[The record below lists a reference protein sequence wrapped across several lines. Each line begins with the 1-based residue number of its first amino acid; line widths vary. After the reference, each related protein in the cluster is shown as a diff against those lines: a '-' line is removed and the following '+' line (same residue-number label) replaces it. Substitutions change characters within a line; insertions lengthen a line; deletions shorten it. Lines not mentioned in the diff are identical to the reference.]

1 MSTWNLGDPEERFRP
16 RIGRRRSNPDSVP
29 PLGGGFRRLARKAAR
44 PARVAVHTPRESSR
58 RCVIKSRY
66 ATLGKQGLAGMR
78 RHLAYLERDGVERDG
93 SPGRLYGADDGFDR
107 DAFRAPLAGEERQFR
122 FIVSPEDGDE
132 LDLKE
137 FARRLMTQVE
147 KDLGRRLIWAA
158 VNHHNTDNPHVHID
172 VRGVDVDGD
181 DVRIDSA
188 YIKHQ
193 MRWRA
198 QEIVTRELGPRTE
211 LEYSL
216 AREAEIGAERFTMVD
231 RFLSEHVQPDGTVT
245 LKKLL
250 ARPGPE
256 GRNCVARLQTLTD
269 FKLAVEERPGV
280 WRLTGGWKESLT
292 RLGEQNDRIERLYP
306 IVGEKAA
313 EYQFLDPKLPVSKFG
328 AVVVV
333 KGLHDELSG
342 QMFVA
347 VQATHGQGYY
357 IPLRPDDAESLH
369 RGDTIRVGFKAEAW
383 LKPAD
388 KAIAQVAKEN
398 GGVYAPVEHQRQL
411 ETKQATKS
419 DADALSPANL
429 VAGNIRRLER
439 LVAYGLASQL
449 PDGRWRVPSDL
460 IAQLE
465 SRERTHSRSRLQIDK
480 FPPAQ
485 REPAAPPITDLEKER
500 VTIGEGAA
508 RRLGLTFVA
517 NPQRFRGQLVPAPAG
532 PSGTEYVQ
540 VVDYRHRQLAL
551 VPKPKDAERLR
562 GKVVTVARDPAGR
575 LSIQISPEISR

>member
-29 PLGGGFRRLARKAAR
+29 SPGGGFRRLARKAAR

-107 DAFRAPLAGEERQFR
+107 DAFRAPLAGEQRQFR

-137 FARRLMTQVE
+137 FARRLMNQVE

-211 LEYSL
+211 LEYSR
-216 AREAEIGAERFTMVD
+216 AREAEIGAERVTMVD
-231 RFLSEHVQPDGTVT
+231 RFLTEHVQPDGTVT

-269 FKLAVEERPGV
+269 LKLAVEERPGV
-280 WRLTGGWKESLT
+280 WRLAGGWKESLV

-313 EYQFLDPKLPVSKFG
+313 EYQFVDPKLPLSNFG
-328 AVVVV
+328 AVVVG

-342 QMFVA
+342 EMFVA

-357 IPLRPDDAESLH
+357 IPLRPEVAESLH

-398 GGVYAPVEHQRQL
+398 GGVYAPREHQREL

-508 RRLGLTFVA
+508 QRLGLAFVA

-562 GKVVTVARDPAGR
+562 GKVVTVSRDPAGR

>member
-269 FKLAVEERPGV
+269 LKLAVEEQPGV
-280 WRLTGGWKESLT
+280 WRLANGWKESLT

-313 EYQFLDPKLPVSKFG
+313 EYQFVDPKLPLSNFG
-328 AVVVV
+328 AVVVG

-342 QMFVA
+342 EMFVA

-357 IPLRPDDAESLH
+357 IPLRREVAESLH
-369 RGDTIRVGFKAEAW
+369 RGDTIRVGSKAEAW

-388 KAIAQVAKEN
+388 RAIAQVAKEN
-398 GGVYAPVEHQRQL
+398 GGVYAPREHQGEL
-411 ETKQATKS
+411 ETKQPTKS

-449 PDGRWRVPSDL
+449 PEGRWRVPSDL
-460 IAQLE
+460 VAQLE
-465 SRERTHSRSRLQIDK
+465 SRERTHSRPRLQIDK
-480 FPPAQ
+480 VSPPQ
-485 REPAAPPITDLEKER
+485 RERAAPPITDLEKER
-500 VTIGEGAA
+500 VTIGERVAQQ
-508 RRLGLTFVA
+508 LGLTFVA
-517 NPQRFRGQLVPAPAG
+517 NPQRFRGQLVPAPAAS
-532 PSGTEYVQ
+532 SGTEYVQ

-562 GKVVTVARDPAGR
+562 GKVVTISRDPAGR
-575 LSIQISPEISR
+575 LSIQSSQEISR

>member
-1 MSTWNLGDPEERFRP
+1 MSTWNLADPEERFRP
-16 RIGRRRSNPDSVP
+16 RIGRRRSNPDGVP
-29 PLGGGFRRLARKAAR
+29 SPGGGFRRLARKAAR

-137 FARRLMTQVE
+137 FARRLMNQVE
-147 KDLGRRLIWAA
+147 NDLGRRLIWAA

-256 GRNCVARLQTLTD
+256 GRNCVARLQTLTRL
-269 FKLAVEERPGV
+269 KLAVEERPGV
-280 WRLTGGWKESLT
+280 WRLAGGWKESLG

-306 IVGEKAA
+306 IVGDKAVD
-313 EYQFLDPKLPVSKFG
+313 YQFVDPKLPLSNFG
-328 AVVVV
+328 TVVVG

-342 QMFVA
+342 EMFIA
-347 VQATHGQGYY
+347 VQATTGQGYY
-357 IPLRPDDAESLH
+357 IPLRPEVVESLR
-369 RGDTIRVGFKAEAW
+369 RGDKISVTFKAEDW

-388 KAIAQVAKEN
+388 RAIAQVAKEN
-398 GGVYAPVEHQRQL
+398 GGVYAPREHQREL
-411 ETKQATKS
+411 ETKQGAKAG
-419 DADALSPANL
+419 ADALSPANL
-429 VAGNIRRLER
+429 IEGNIRRLER
-439 LVAYGLASQL
+439 LGAYGLVSQL
-449 PDGRWRVPSDL
+449 PDGRWWVPSDL

-480 FPPAQ
+480 FSAPQ

-500 VTIGEGAA
+500 VTIGDGAA

-551 VPKPKDAERLR
+551 VPRPKDAERLR
-562 GKVVTVARDPAGR
+562 GKVVTVSRDPAGR